1 MGFFDNLSKKATE
14 TYKNTT
20 DKTNR
25 MAREMKL
32 KSYIGENKNK
42 IERIY
47 TEIGR
52 KVYEKH
58 NEGKIGE
65 IEEYIK
71 PELDEIAEVT
81 RKIENMNS
89 EIRAINNLKL
99 CDKCFAE
106 IGLDSKFCPKCGAK
120 QEEKEEPK
128 QEPQNAVEA
137 VIVADPVLPVEVATP
152 AEEAVAEPVTEN
164 VVEAPVADVPEEPVP
179 TEEAPAN
186 EEPANQEE
194 NN

>member
-20 DKTNR
+20 DKTNK

-32 KSYIGENKNK
+32 KSYINENKNK

-58 NEGKIGE
+58 VEGKIGE
-65 IEEYIK
+65 IEAHIK

-99 CDKCFAE
+99 CEKCFAE

-137 VIVADPVLPVEVATP
+137 VIAAEPVLPVEVVTP

-186 EEPANQEE
+186 EEPANQDE

>member
-20 DKTNR
+20 DKTNK

-32 KSYIGENKNK
+32 KSYIGENKNR

-58 NEGKIGE
+58 VEGKTGE
-65 IEEYIK
+65 IDAYIK

-81 RKIENMNS
+81 RKIENMNA
-89 EIRAINNLKL
+89 EIRSINNLKL
-99 CDKCFAE
+99 CNKCFAE
-106 IGLDSKFCPKCGAK
+106 IGLDSKFCPKCGTK
-120 QEEKEEPK
+120 QDEQKEESK
-128 QEPQNAVEA
+128 EEQASTIEA
-137 VIVADPVLPVEVATP
+137 VVAAKPVLPVEIVEESKPIEATEP
-152 AEEAVAEPVTEN
+152 VVEEAVTEEVTEE
-164 VVEAPVADVPEEPVP
+164 V
-179 TEEAPAN
+179 TETSEN
-186 EEPANQEE
+186 EQENQEE

>member
-32 KSYIGENKNK
+32 KSYIGENKNR

-52 KVYEKH
+52 KVHEKH
-58 NEGKIGE
+58 IEGKANE
-65 IEEYIK
+65 IDEYIK

-81 RKIENMNS
+81 RKIDNMNS
-89 EIRAINNLKL
+89 EIRKINNLKL
-99 CDKCFAE
+99 CDSCFAE
-106 IGLDSKFCPKCGAK
+106 ISLDSKFCPKCGAK
-120 QEEKEEPK
+120 QEEIVEEKNTIEAVVTSDPVAPGEVKEENK
-128 QEPQNAVEA
+128 TEIEA
-137 VIVADPVLPVEVATP
+137 QPVE
-152 AEEAVAEPVTEN
+152 EKI
-164 VVEAPVADVPEEPVP
+164 EAPESPIEVEPEQK
-179 TEEAPAN
+179 EEN
-186 EEPANQEE
+186 TEE